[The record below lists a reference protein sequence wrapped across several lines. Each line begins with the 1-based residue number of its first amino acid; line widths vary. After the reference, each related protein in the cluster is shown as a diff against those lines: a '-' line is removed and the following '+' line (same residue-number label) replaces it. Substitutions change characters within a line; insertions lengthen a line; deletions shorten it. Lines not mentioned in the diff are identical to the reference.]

1 MVHNLHGATAL
12 FDAAKGSV
20 SGAWDYSIGTTV
32 SLKATPKEHYHFV
45 KWSNGVTAN
54 PYTFTFAQD
63 TILEAIFEIDQH
75 MVTVSGEHGTM
86 AGGGKHNYGSDVT
99 LTANADAHYH
109 FMQWSDGNTDNPRIF
124 LLVEDITLTAEFAED
139 ISEQTTSEIKTLKV
153 LRNGLVYII
162 REGNIYDLNGR
173 RVR

>member
-1 MVHNLHGATAL
+1 MVKRGYSQPLYLHLRTR
-12 FDAAKGSV
+12 
-20 SGAWDYSIGTTV
+20 
-32 SLKATPKEHYHFV
+32 HYLR
-45 KWSNGVTAN
+45 SNIRDRPT
-54 PYTFTFAQD
+54 
-63 TILEAIFEIDQH
+63 
-75 MVTVSGEHGTM
+75 HGNGQRRTRDG

-99 LTANADAHYH
+99 LTANADAYYH
-109 FMQWSDGNTDNPRIF
+109 VVQWSDGNTDNPRIF